1 MTIREITDEIGSLYE
16 RMKAAV
22 TAATEA
28 GQPMNGEA
36 EGEYQKNNK
45 RMEDLIKL
53 RDQHYSML
61 DAQSKAV
68 SSRRERIGEIAEER
82 SLSTAQTR
90 KMEKFF
96 DGGEYRDAFLHYLQV
111 GHNGL
116 NVQEQRALTEG
127 TDADGGY
134 LPATD
139 FYNQLVK
146 VRYQNNAM
154 RQICNVIPLGTFKTD
169 IAIETTLGT
178 AAYVG
183 EGTAATENSPTFRN
197 IVLKP
202 NTLRTYVKVSNELL
216 ADAPTRGPGFNIE
229 GILAEQFGRA
239 MGLKEEDAFVQ
250 GATGGANPKGVFAY
264 YNASPTSNTT
274 DIGATVTAGS
284 QAVTMADLINVVYA
298 LKRQY
303 REGATWIMADSVFTK
318 IRQLLMVS
326 AVTTTTSGAAGG
338 NYSPFAWSMG
348 DGRGLD
354 GEPDR
359 LLGYPVK
366 CVSSGPA
373 WPASGATNVAVF
385 GNFNYYH
392 IGDREAVSVKVA
404 REAFLANNQTGYFAF
419 ARHDGQVSMGEAFN
433 ILRIKA

>member
-22 TAATEA
+22 TAATEE
-28 GQPMNGEA
+28 GKPMSGEA
-36 EGEYQKNNK
+36 EGAYQQNNK

-53 RDQHYSML
+53 RDQHYAML

-68 SSRRERIGEIAEER
+68 TSRRERIGEIAEER
-82 SLSTAQTR
+82 SLSTTQTR
-90 KMEKFF
+90 KLEKFF
-96 DGGEYRDAFLHYLQV
+96 DSGEYRDAFLHYLQV
-111 GHNGL
+111 GYNDL
-116 NVQEQRALTEG
+116 NSQEQRAMTEG
-127 TDADGGY
+127 TDSAGGY

-146 VRYQNNAM
+146 VRYLNNAM

-169 IAIETTLGT
+169 IAIETALGS

-183 EGTAATENSPTFRN
+183 EGAAATENSPTFRN
-197 IVLKP
+197 IVLTP
-202 NTLRTYVKVSNELL
+202 YTLRTYVKVSNELI

-229 GILAEQFGRA
+229 GILAEQMGRA

-250 GATGGANPKGVFAY
+250 GDGSGKPTGVFTY
-264 YNASPTSNTT
+264 FSASPTANTT
-274 DIGATVTAGS
+274 DIGATTTAASAVVTL
-284 QAVTMADLINVVYA
+284 TDLINCVYA

-303 REGATWIMADSVFTK
+303 REGATWVMADTTFTK
-318 IRQLLMVS
+318 IRALLQTSTIATANGS
-326 AVTTTTSGAAGG
+326 AVGYA
-338 NYSPFAWSMG
+338 PFAWSMG
-348 DGRGLD
+348 DGRAEG

-359 LLGYPVK
+359 LLGFPVK
-366 CVSSGPA
+366 CVASGPA
-373 WPASGATNVAVF
+373 WPAASAAGNVAVF

-392 IGDREAVSVKVA
+392 IGDRENISIKVA
-404 REAFLANNQTGYFAF
+404 RETFLANNQTGYFGF
-419 ARHDGQVSMGEAFN
+419 ARHDGEVSMGEAFN